1 MDNNIDLNLRLI
13 SEDCGI
19 FSKAAPDVIISN
31 IDKLQKSYTEDE
43 VVKIYNYMLPKCT
56 EPRHY
61 NVSYTM
67 RRYV

>member
-43 VVKIYNYMLPKCT
+43 VVKYIIICFQNAHRTPTL
-56 EPRHY
+56 
-61 NVSYTM
+61 
-67 RRYV
+67 